1 MKKGL
6 IATCLLTVAMFG
18 CGNDDPLNT
27 LYNSSFT
34 EEENHLL
41 KCSVKNVTA
50 VENAN
55 NWHHIKPDNP
65 DFSKALAFD
74 SDCKKLGHSYRTG
87 LCKYDTEER
96 RNARDAAE
104 KHFLEKSPE
113 LLQAF
118 LDSCKSSKSVDPKE
132 WYLRKQTGTAKAY
145 K

>member
-74 SDCKKLGHSYRTG
+74 SDCKKFGAQL
-87 LCKYDTEER
+87 
-96 RNARDAAE
+96 
-104 KHFLEKSPE
+104 
-113 LLQAF
+113 
-118 LDSCKSSKSVDPKE
+118 
-132 WYLRKQTGTAKAY
+132 
-145 K
+145 